1 MAEIIEGG
9 GGHEKG
15 GKKRPKKSPVR
26 MDMTPMVDLAFLL
39 LTFFILATSLSKPK
53 TLEIVYPKE
62 VDNTEDQTKLDDDL
76 ATTIV
81 IGETDDQIFYY
92 HGKFRKDTTKL
103 EPSDFSKDG
112 LRVMLLERNNRVVE
126 QVNSL
131 KDQQREELKK
141 SNSREDDEKI
151 NARFKELI
159 ADASNDSL
167 APFVIVKTMPTTKWK
182 NVVNAIDE
190 LNITNVK
197 KRAIMDMEAREAL
210 LFLSP
215 EKVAEL
221 NVGLSVKNILL
232 HSPILADM
240 VKNGEIGIVGG
251 IHDIKTGEVNFF
263 E

>member
-53 TLEIVYPKE
+53 TLEIVYPKDVE
-62 VDNTEDQTKLDDDL
+62 NPEDQTKLDDDL
-76 ATTIV
+76 ATTIIV
-81 IGETDDQIFYY
+81 GETDDQIFYY

-112 LRVMLLERNNRVVE
+112 LRVMLLERNKLGVD

-131 KDQQREELKK
+131 KDQQREELRK
-141 SNSREDDEKI
+141 SNTREDDEKI
-151 NARFKELI
+151 NLRFKELI

-190 LNITNVK
+190 LNITSVK

-221 NVGLSVKNILL
+221 KLK
-232 HSPILADM
+232 
-240 VKNGEIGIVGG
+240 
-251 IHDIKTGEVNFF
+251 
-263 E
+263 

>member
-53 TLEIVYPKE
+53 TLEIVYPKDVE
-62 VDNTEDQTKLDDDL
+62 NPEDQTKLDDDL
-76 ATTIV
+76 ATTIIV
-81 IGETDDQIFYY
+81 GETDDQIFYY

-112 LRVMLLERNNRVVE
+112 LRVMLLERNKRVVE

-141 SNSREDDEKI
+141 SNTREDDEKI
-151 NARFKELI
+151 NLRFKELI

-190 LNITNVK
+190 LNITSRR
-197 KRAIMDMEAREAL
+197 RACRCRR
-210 LFLSP
+210 
-215 EKVAEL
+215 
-221 NVGLSVKNILL
+221 
-232 HSPILADM
+232 
-240 VKNGEIGIVGG
+240 
-251 IHDIKTGEVNFF
+251 
-263 E
+263 

>member
-62 VDNTEDQTKLDDDL
+62 VENKDDQTKLDDDL

-81 IGETDDQIFYY
+81 VGETDDQIFYY

-103 EPSDFSKDG
+103 EKSDFSKDG
-112 LRVMLLERNNRVVE
+112 LRVMLLERNKKVIERV
-126 QVNSL
+126 NAL
-131 KDQQREELKK
+131 KDQQREELKN
-141 SNSREDDEKI
+141 SGSREEDEKI
-151 NARFKELI
+151 NLRFKDLI
-159 ADASNDSL
+159 SDATNDSL

-197 KRAIMDMEAREAL
+197 KRAIMDMEAREAM

-221 NVGLSVKNILL
+221 KLK
-232 HSPILADM
+232 
-240 VKNGEIGIVGG
+240 
-251 IHDIKTGEVNFF
+251 
-263 E
+263 

>member
-15 GKKRPKKSPVR
+15 GKKRPKKTPVR

-62 VDNTEDQTKLDDDL
+62 VDRKEDKTQLDDDL
-76 ATTIV
+76 ATTV
-81 IGETDDQIFYY
+81 VVGETDDQVFYY

-103 EPSDFSKDG
+103 EKSDFSKDG
-112 LRVMLLERNNRVVE
+112 LRVMLLERNRKVIAN
-126 QVNSL
+126 VNAL
-131 KDQQREELKK
+131 KDNQKQELQK
-141 SNSREDDEKI
+141 SNSREEDEKI
-151 NARFKELI
+151 NLRYKDLI
-159 ADASNDSL
+159 ADATNDSL

-210 LFLSP
+210 LFLTP

-221 NVGLSVKNILL
+221 KLK
-232 HSPILADM
+232 
-240 VKNGEIGIVGG
+240 
-251 IHDIKTGEVNFF
+251 
-263 E
+263 

>member
-62 VDNTEDQTKLDDDL
+62 VDRKEDQTQLDDDL

-81 IGETDDQIFYY
+81 VGETDDQVFYY

-112 LRVMLLERNNRVVE
+112 LRVMLLERNKKVIERV
-126 QVNSL
+126 NAL

-141 SNSREDDEKI
+141 SSSREEDEKI
-151 NARFKELI
+151 NLRFKDLI
-159 ADASNDSL
+159 SDATNDSL

-210 LFLSP
+210 LFLTP

-221 NVGLSVKNILL
+221 KLK
-232 HSPILADM
+232 
-240 VKNGEIGIVGG
+240 
-251 IHDIKTGEVNFF
+251 
-263 E
+263 

>member
-15 GKKRPKKSPVR
+15 GKKRPKMNPVR

-53 TLEIVYPKE
+53 TLEIVYPKDVE
-62 VDNTEDQTKLDDDL
+62 NPEDQTKLDDDL
-76 ATTIV
+76 ATTIIV
-81 IGETDDQIFYY
+81 GETDDQIFYY

-112 LRVMLLERNNRVVE
+112 LRVMLLERNKRVVE

-141 SNSREDDEKI
+141 SNTREDDEKI
-151 NARFKELI
+151 NLRFKELI
-159 ADASNDSL
+159 AEASNDSL

-190 LNITNVK
+190 LNITSVK

-221 NVGLSVKNILL
+221 KLK
-232 HSPILADM
+232 
-240 VKNGEIGIVGG
+240 
-251 IHDIKTGEVNFF
+251 
-263 E
+263 